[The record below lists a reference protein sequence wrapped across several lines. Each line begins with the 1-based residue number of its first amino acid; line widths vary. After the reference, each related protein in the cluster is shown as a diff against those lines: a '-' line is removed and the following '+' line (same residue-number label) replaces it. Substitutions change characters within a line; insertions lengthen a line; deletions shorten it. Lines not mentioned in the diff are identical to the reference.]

1 MSAAVSLEALKEH
14 IVTANY
20 PQAADTFCALLKD
33 GHRLLDVVRV
43 AIDATAPYVQA
54 PSHIM
59 PKGDGTFR
67 GVNYDHTVL
76 GWRASWRL
84 TPCLP
89 DPARLLPMTQ
99 AMWYVPQG
107 LDVWDQVL
115 CEFPGHY
122 ARDQEKCDEREAAQT
137 PERAA
142 GLPGPTGTTTRFGGR
157 FDGPAWRPPKV
168 HFEDHPPLRVGS
180 PEERFERMWWA
191 IMTGER
197 VEGYRLFLGLA
208 EEPEYRTRLKD
219 TILMAGIIDLQETII
234 QRGSFQNIGHKALR
248 ARAMLDLAD
257 TLGWENAHGVFYTVV
272 PDLGCTPRFHEL
284 WALTSTLL
292 PMEFRGWQELK
303 RTNTTPLTEREVDEV
318 VDVINWAQ
326 PGDVIALITELLRRG
341 RSLLAIADAIVIA
354 FVHNEIHVM
363 EHPNAF
369 FTPGHAFDYCN
380 VVNHW
385 LRTSDNPHQAKALY
399 FEALFVN
406 DVLRANM
413 LFPRDPA
420 MALESPKAHA
430 REMEQQSERELLVTL
445 AQAIDAQDAP
455 RAMAAL
461 DEYLART
468 EERETLIATLCYAA
482 SKVQNDPHVARKC
495 ASSIEEYR
503 HNSTHR
509 KDDILR
515 GWAKYLARAVRRSTD
530 LGCYQLFRQHFL
542 GERGRHEPPLP
553 LHA

>member
-1 MSAAVSLEALKEH
+1 M
-14 IVTANY
+14 
-20 PQAADTFCALLKD
+20 
-33 GHRLLDVVRV
+33 VRV
-43 AIDATAPYVQA
+43 AIDTTAPYVQA

-84 TPCLP
+84 TPHLS
-89 DPARLLPMTQ
+89 DPAHLLPMTQ

-122 ARDQEKCDEREAAQT
+122 ARDQEKCDERDTAQT

-142 GLPGPTGTTTRFGGR
+142 GIPGPTGTTTRTGSR
-157 FDGPAWRPPKV
+157 FNGPAWRPPKV
-168 HFEDHPPLRVGS
+168 HFEDHPPLRHGS
-180 PEERFERMWWA
+180 VEERLARMWWA
-191 IMTGER
+191 ILTGER

-208 EEPEYRTRLKD
+208 EEPEPAVRTRLKD

-284 WALTSTLL
+284 WALTSNLL
-292 PMEFRGWQELK
+292 PMEFRDWQELK
-303 RTNTTPLTEREVDEV
+303 RTNTAPLTEREVDEV
-318 VDVINWAQ
+318 VDVINWGQ
-326 PGDVIALITELLRRG
+326 PGDVVALITELLRRG
-341 RSLLAIADAIVIA
+341 RALLAIADAIVIA
-354 FVHNEIHVM
+354 FVHNELTVM

-385 LRTSDNPHQAKALY
+385 LRTYDNPHQAKALY

-420 MALESPKAHA
+420 MALESPKLHA
-430 REMEQQSERELLVTL
+430 RAMEQKSEQELLLTL
-445 AQAIDAQDAP
+445 TQAIDAQDAP
-455 RAMAAL
+455 RALAAV

-468 EERETLIATLCYAA
+468 DERETLIATLSYAA
-482 SKVQNDPHVARKC
+482 SKIQNDPHVARKC

-503 HNSTHR
+503 HNTTSR

-515 GWAKYLARAVRRSTD
+515 AWAKYLARAVRRSTD
-530 LGCYQLFRQHFL
+530 LGCYRLFRQHFL
-542 GERGRHEPPLP
+542 GDRDAYPHP
-553 LHA
+553 

>member
-1 MSAAVSLEALKEH
+1 MSGAVSLEALAEH

-20 PQAADTFCALLKD
+20 PRAADTFCALLKE

-43 AIDATAPYVQA
+43 AIDTTAPYVQA

-84 TPCLP
+84 TPHLP

-122 ARDQEKCDEREAAQT
+122 ARDQEKCDEREAVQT

-142 GLPGPTGTTTRFGGR
+142 GLPGPTGTNTRTGGR

-180 PEERFERMWWA
+180 PQERLERMWWA

-284 WALTSTLL
+284 WALTSNLL
-292 PMEFRGWQELK
+292 PMEFRNWQELK
-303 RTNTTPLTEREVDEV
+303 RANTAPLTEREVDEV
-318 VDVINWAQ
+318 VDVINWGQ
-326 PGDVIALITELLRRG
+326 PGDVVALITELLRRG
-341 RSLLAIADAIVIA
+341 RALLAIADAIVIA

-385 LRTSDNPHQAKALY
+385 LRTYDNPHQAKALY

-420 MALESPKAHA
+420 MALESPKVHA

-445 AQAIDAQDAP
+445 AQAIDMQDAP
-455 RAMAAL
+455 RALAAV

-468 EERETLIATLCYAA
+468 GEREALIATLCYAA

-515 GWAKYLARAVRRSTD
+515 GWTKYLARAVRRSTD
-530 LGCYQLFRQHFL
+530 LGCYRLFRQHFL
-542 GERGRHEPPLP
+542 GERGRHELPLP
-553 LHA
+553 LNA

>member
-1 MSAAVSLEALKEH
+1 MSGAVSLEALAEH

-20 PQAADTFCALLKD
+20 PRAADTFCALLKE

-43 AIDATAPYVQA
+43 AIDTTAPYVQA

-84 TPCLP
+84 TPHLP

-122 ARDQEKCDEREAAQT
+122 ARDQEKCDEREAVQT

-142 GLPGPTGTTTRFGGR
+142 GLPGPTGTNTRTGGR

-180 PEERFERMWWA
+180 PQERLERMWWA

-284 WALTSTLL
+284 WALTSNLL
-292 PMEFRGWQELK
+292 PMEFRNWQEIK
-303 RTNTTPLTEREVDEV
+303 RANTAPLTEREVDEV
-318 VDVINWAQ
+318 VDVINWGQ
-326 PGDVIALITELLRRG
+326 PGDVVALITELLRRG
-341 RSLLAIADAIVIA
+341 RALLAIADAIVIA

-385 LRTSDNPHQAKALY
+385 LRTYDNPHQAKALY

-420 MALESPKAHA
+420 MALESPKVHA

-445 AQAIDAQDAP
+445 AQAIDMQDAP
-455 RAMAAL
+455 RALAAV

-468 EERETLIATLCYAA
+468 GEREALIATLCYAA

-515 GWAKYLARAVRRSTD
+515 GWTKYLARAVRRSTD
-530 LGCYQLFRQHFL
+530 LGCYRLFRQHFL
-542 GERGRHEPPLP
+542 GERGRHELPLP
-553 LHA
+553 LNA